1 MIRTQKWVFD
11 GQTRP
16 YEIWNLKTNLVSFVR
31 GKKRTRREREGRAKK
46 RRREEEEEEKM
57 EEPRSRQQGMETH
70 LDYGF

>member
-31 GKKRTRREREGRAKK
+31 GKREPVERERG
-46 RRREEEEEEKM
+46 EEEEEKKRK
-57 EEPRSRQQGMETH
+57 RSQDQGQKGME
-70 LDYGF
+70 LGFLVWNY

>member
-31 GKKRTRREREGRAKK
+31 GKKKEPVERERG
-46 RRREEEEEEKM
+46 EEEEEKKRK
-57 EEPRSRQQGMETH
+57 RSQDQGQKGME
-70 LDYGF
+70 LRFLVWKLL